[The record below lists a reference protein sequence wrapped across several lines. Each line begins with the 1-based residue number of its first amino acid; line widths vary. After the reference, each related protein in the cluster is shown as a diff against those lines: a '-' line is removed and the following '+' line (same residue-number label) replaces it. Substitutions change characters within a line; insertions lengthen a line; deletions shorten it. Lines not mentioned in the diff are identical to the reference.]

1 MPSQELLN
9 RREFAKRIAGI
20 ITTAGT
26 FLLFRG
32 SNDDFPDPR
41 SMFIDLQDKYKTP
54 QEAAAAFVR
63 AKTPF
68 LMASYAV
75 FFPEVRRRQG
85 RAMVD
90 EIRKA
95 AEKEKCKYSK
105 DHHRLDAL
113 PAVTAAHFLR
123 VTKDDTARHK
133 LCSEISTALT
143 DPRREVQEIVLQNL
157 ITAVAP
163 NIDSVRFLTFESQV
177 LNSINALLL
186 QAEQNPKLFTPVGL
200 SAEFLLNA
208 QALLRARLA
217 SRLSL
222 APYAKL
228 LSKICE
234 SRAPHF
240 RLVGRTIEIHQKT
253 FVANPHDTKSLPPQS
268 SEALMGWKLLYD
280 TSGDYLNQLALTRAR
295 LLYIIWETTSG
306 KLPSDD
312 VMNTIQAHRA
322 LPKVIDFFRSF
333 QLLPLITPEIVEA
346 IPMEEQG
353 FRKFMRSDFH
363 QLIERPEQQG
373 IDLSDIESPEE
384 EILLATRVPFSKYD
398 DYALL
403 DSLSRM
409 RDSQG
414 RRSLFKNASAMLASV
429 LSGYGAYRGYDEFIK
444 LAQQISGGF
453 PYAEPRPSKE
463 DFEEQMAGLEEKE
476 RDIETGQC
484 VGVEEQQAEL
494 GPVPLD
500 NNEATRHKMPN
511 KTNAADAKSRTAD

>member
-1 MPSQELLN
+1 VASQELLH
-9 RREFAKRIAGI
+9 RREFGKRIAGI
-20 ITTAGT
+20 VATAGT

-32 SNDDFPDPR
+32 SNNDFSDPR
-41 SMFIDLQDKYKTP
+41 SVFIDLQDKYKTP

-85 RAMVD
+85 RAMVE

-95 AEKEKCKYSK
+95 AEKEKLKYSK

-113 PAVTAAHFLR
+113 PALTAAHFLR
-123 VTKDDTARHK
+123 VTKDDSNRHK
-133 LCSEISTALT
+133 LCSEISSALT

-157 ITAVAP
+157 ITAVSP
-163 NIDSVRFLTFESQV
+163 NIDSVRFLTFDSQV

-186 QAEQNPKLFTPVGL
+186 TAEQNPKLFTPIAL
-200 SAEFLLNA
+200 AAEFLLNS
-208 QALLRARLA
+208 QALLQARHA
-217 SRLSL
+217 PPSSL
-222 APYAKL
+222 APYKKL
-228 LSKICE
+228 LNKICA

-240 RLVGRTIEIHQKT
+240 WLVGRTIEIHQKT
-253 FVANPHDTKSLPPQS
+253 FVANPHNIKSLPPQS
-268 SEALMGWKLLYD
+268 SEALMGWKFLYD
-280 TSGDYLNQLALTRAR
+280 TSGAYLNQLALTRAR

-312 VMNTIQAHRA
+312 VMNAIQAQRA

-346 IPMEEQG
+346 MPMEEQG

-363 QLIERPEQQG
+363 QLIAHPEQKG
-373 IDLSDIESPEE
+373 IDLSDIESPDE
-384 EILLATRVPFSKYD
+384 EILLASKVPFSKYD

-409 RDSQG
+409 RDSQD

-429 LSGYGAYRGYDEFIK
+429 LSGYGAYRGYDEFIER
-444 LAQQISGGF
+444 AQQIIGRF
-453 PYAEPRPSKE
+453 PYAETRPSKE
-463 DFEEQMAGLEEKE
+463 DFEKQMAGLEKKE
-476 RDIETGQC
+476 RDIESGRC
-484 VGVEEQQAEL
+484 VGLEEQQAEL

-500 NNEATRHKMPN
+500 NNEATSDKAPN